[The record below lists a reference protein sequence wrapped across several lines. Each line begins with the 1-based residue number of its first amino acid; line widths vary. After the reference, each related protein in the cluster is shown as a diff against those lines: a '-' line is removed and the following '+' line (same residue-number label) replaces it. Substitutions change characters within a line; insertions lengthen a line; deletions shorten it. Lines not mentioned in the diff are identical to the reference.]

1 MPVKFVRSAFRMM
14 LGDVTCVPE
23 CVWSVSGCAHT
34 INGTTT
40 NDWLGEKGL
49 RRDQVTIG
57 VRVPR
62 LPSDLSLREI
72 DQSVEANEILTIV
85 SRLCRENRE

>member
-1 MPVKFVRSAFRMM
+1 MLVKVVRSAFTMM
-14 LGDVTCVPE
+14 LGDVKCVPE
-23 CVWSVSGCAHT
+23 CVWSVSGCAHA

-49 RRDQVTIG
+49 RRDQVTVG
-57 VRVPR
+57 VRAPR

-72 DQSVEANEILTIV
+72 GQSFEANKILTIV